1 MRRARGGRGRLY
13 TVSVRHGISDSRQR
27 VERRLFDVHARLE
40 RARAELALA
49 EEQLSAFE
57 ETAADLRTRM
67 LVSETPLA
75 DREWN
80 EARRHAAVMQR
91 SRDAAR
97 QAVVELERAQD
108 ELLSR
113 LVV

>member
-1 MRRARGGRGRLY
+1 M
-13 TVSVRHGISDSRQR
+13 
-27 VERRLFDVHARLE
+27 HARLE

-57 ETAADLRTRM
+57 ETAEDARTRM

-80 EARRHAAVMQR
+80 EARRHAEVMQR
-91 SRDAAR
+91 SRDGAR
-97 QAVVELERAQD
+97 QAVAELERAQD

-113 LVV
+113 LVI

>member
-1 MRRARGGRGRLY
+1 M
-13 TVSVRHGISDSRQR
+13 
-27 VERRLFDVHARLE
+27 HARLE

-57 ETAADLRTRM
+57 ETAEDLRTRM

-75 DREWN
+75 DKEWN
-80 EARRHAAVMQR
+80 EARRHAEVMLR

-97 QAVVELERAQD
+97 QAVVELEHARD